1 MHVLSLKNK
10 ILSDCYRN
18 GMQNS
23 RWRLCYSIYYKKMV
37 CRTVERD
44 CAIVFT
50 AKNSVQNTE
59 Q

>member
-23 RWRLCYSIYYKKMV
+23 RWRLCYSIYYKKNGV
-37 CRTVERD
+37 QNSRERL
-44 CAIVFT
+44 CYSIYS
-50 AKNSVQNTE
+50 KNSVQNTE